1 VGTTKSSLRRATYAK
16 FFCLLVLLLIQQGPT
31 VPMQWQI
38 QLGKPLLLQKNIEL
52 QKTVTVPVP
61 IQYSKQVPELT
72 AESYIVYDV
81 QTPSILTM
89 KNERRRLF
97 PASTTKMMTALVA
110 MENYSLDTIVTIT
123 QEDDALGSS
132 MNLHAGEQM
141 TVANL
146 LYGTL
151 VKSGNDAAYALA
163 SAHPQGYNGF
173 VLAMNAR
180 AQSLGMTSTEYGN
193 VSGVEQGDQ
202 SNITTVRDTA
212 LLAAEGMKNPLFR
225 QIVQTKRI
233 VIADVSGKSKHDL
246 TSTNELLGAV
256 DGVIGIKTGWTDAAG
271 ECLVTY
277 TSRNNHDV
285 ITVMLNSADRFGETR
300 QLIDWAFTNFEW
312 KTAELPQ

>member
-1 VGTTKSSLRRATYAK
+1 MGTTKSSLRRATYAK

>member
-1 VGTTKSSLRRATYAK
+1 
-16 FFCLLVLLLIQQGPT
+16 
-31 VPMQWQI
+31 MQWQI

>member
-1 VGTTKSSLRRATYAK
+1 M
-16 FFCLLVLLLIQQGPT
+16 
-31 VPMQWQI
+31 PMQWQI